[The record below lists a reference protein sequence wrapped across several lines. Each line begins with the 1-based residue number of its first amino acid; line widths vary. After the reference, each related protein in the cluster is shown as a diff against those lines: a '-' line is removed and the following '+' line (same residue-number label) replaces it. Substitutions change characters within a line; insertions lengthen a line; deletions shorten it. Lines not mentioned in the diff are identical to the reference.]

1 MFVDTVPSAVASF
14 ALVAG
19 LVTITPGLDTALVL
33 RYAVT
38 HGRKTAYATALGVVT
53 GCLIWGVAASAGV
66 SALLAASEVAYAAL
80 RLAGA
85 AYLLWLGVGLLIKA
99 FRQHGNGA
107 STTRIESSPTI
118 DLWASWRRGF
128 GVNILNP
135 KIGAF
140 YVALLPQFIPPD
152 VSPVLMGALL
162 AGVHSVEGMVW
173 FSLIIAAAHAM
184 RAWLDRPRTRRSLDA
199 LTGTTLIG
207 FGVVLALRER

>member
-14 ALVAG
+14 AFVAG

-66 SALLAASEVAYAAL
+66 SALLAASEVAYAAV

-85 AYLLWLGVGLLIKA
+85 AYLLWLGVGLLVQA
-99 FRQHGNGA
+99 FRHRGNGESPA
-107 STTRIESSPTI
+107 RIDCSPAI
-118 DLWASWRRGF
+118 PLWASWRRGF

-173 FSLIIAAAHAM
+173 FSLIISAAHAM
-184 RAWLDRPRTRRSLDA
+184 RSWLDRPRTRRGLDA
-199 LTGTTLIG
+199 VTGTTLIG